1 VKSLDGVAEPLPI
14 EILARGR
21 DDVLIRA
28 EGLAA
33 GDSVVTRGNE
43 RVLPGQPLIVLED

>member
-1 VKSLDGVAEPLPI
+1 LPI

-21 DDVLIRA
+21 DQVLIRA

-43 RVLPGQPLIVLED
+43 RVFPEQPLIVLED